1 MENTHG
7 ENNSVTNPDASL
19 AKQNQVAAEPQEYA
33 TESSATHVPK
43 MESKLTT
50 LESPIAAGSIDP
62 ENMNLHWEQW
72 TVTML

>member
-7 ENNSVTNPDASL
+7 EKNRVINPGASL
-19 AKQNQVAAEPQEYA
+19 AKQNRVAAEPQEYA

-50 LESPIAAGSIDP
+50 SESPTAAGSIDP
-62 ENMNLHWEQW
+62 ENMNLH
-72 TVTML
+72 